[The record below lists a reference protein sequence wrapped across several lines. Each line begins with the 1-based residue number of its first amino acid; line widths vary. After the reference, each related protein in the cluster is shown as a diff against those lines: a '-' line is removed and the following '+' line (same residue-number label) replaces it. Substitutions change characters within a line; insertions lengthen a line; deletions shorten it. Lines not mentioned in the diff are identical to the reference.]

1 MFPQHLTNTLPTQS
15 SLAGEPE
22 DSWSPPGRD
31 YLIKTYR
38 LFDVI
43 ATLVALVAVFTV
55 INLKELPT
63 DLTGFLTMRITVKN
77 LLLLAGFSLLWQ
89 SIFKL
94 FRLYDLMAIRSYRNE
109 AGRVLAACSLGGL
122 CTLIIPSAS
131 NSGAFS
137 YLAVLCFWGTVTVT
151 TLLTRHIVHI
161 LTPEWTPVGLRA
173 RRLIILGSGPRALRL
188 YNSIVGQP
196 KPMYR
201 VIGFMDSRSTQEM
214 SGIVAAQLIG
224 DLEELEEVLTSRV
237 IDEVLIALPIKSCY
251 SQIQQAIEIC
261 ERIGIECKYLSD
273 IFRVSHA
280 KTQVEGN
287 HQFPL
292 VSMKMVSDDYRLLI
306 KRALDVVG
314 ASVALII
321 LSPLMLLAAV
331 AVKLSSRGPAV
342 FVQERYGL
350 NKRRFKMFKFR
361 TMVQNAEELQ
371 SQLEK
376 NNEAE
381 GPVFKIKND
390 PRVTPI
396 GKFLRKTSIDELPQF
411 FNVLRGDM
419 SLVGPR
425 PLPERDVSRFAES
438 SLLRRFSVKPGL
450 TCLWQISGRSNTQ
463 FDNWIRQDLQ
473 YIDQWSL
480 GLDISILLK
489 TVPAVIKGRGA
500 V

>member
-1 MFPQHLTNTLPTQS
+1 MFPQHLTNTLFTRA
-15 SLAGEPE
+15 SLNGESE
-22 DSWSPPGRD
+22 NNWVPPGRD
-31 YLIKTYR
+31 YLVKTYR
-38 LFDVI
+38 LFDV
-43 ATLVALVAVFTV
+43 VAALLALAAVFII
-55 INLKELPT
+55 INLKVIPNGLAS
-63 DLTGFLTMRITVKN
+63 FLTMRITVKN

-94 FRLYDLMAIRSYRNE
+94 FRLYDLTAIRSYSEE
-109 AGRVLAACSLGGL
+109 ARRLLAACSLGSL
-122 CTLIIPSAS
+122 CALVIPLAS

-137 YLAVLCFWGTVTVT
+137 YLMVLYFWGMVTMT

-161 LTPEWTPVGLRA
+161 LTPEWTPVGQRT
-173 RRLIILGSGPRALRL
+173 RRLLILGSGPRALRL
-188 YNSIVGQP
+188 YNSIAGQP

-201 VIGFMDSRSTQEM
+201 IVGFMDSRSTQEM
-214 SGIVAAQLIG
+214 NATVATQLIG
-224 DLEELEEVLTSRV
+224 RLEQLEEVLTSRV

-251 SQIQQAIEIC
+251 SQIQQAIETC
-261 ERIGIECKYLSD
+261 ERIGVECRYLSD
-273 IFRVSHA
+273 IFQVSQA
-280 KTQVEGN
+280 KSQVESN
-287 HQFPL
+287 SHFSL
-292 VSMKMVSDDYRLLI
+292 ISVKMVSDDYRMLV
-306 KRALDVVG
+306 KRALDILG
-314 ASVALII
+314 ALVALII
-321 LSPLMLLAAV
+321 FSPVMLLAAA
-331 AVKLSSRGPAV
+331 AVRLTGRGPV
-342 FVQERYGL
+342 IFVQERYGL

-361 TMVQNAEELQ
+361 TMVQNAEALQ
-371 SQLEK
+371 AQLEK
-376 NNEAE
+376 SNEAQ

-396 GKFLRKTSIDELPQF
+396 GRFLRKTSIDELPQL

-463 FDNWIRQDLQ
+463 FDHWIRQDLQ

-480 GLDISILLK
+480 GLDIAILLK